1 MPSEP
6 HRTVS
11 VPRGRLSGWL
21 ARFAERHPDLSV
33 SASETLV
40 CIRAADG
47 AVAEISVPFPPLAPT
62 ADPLRT
68 LVDHVTQDRP
78 IGVLLAR
85 KGGWAVG
92 LFLGEQL
99 TRSKVGSSYV
109 QGTTKAGGWSQQRYA
124 RRRANQAQQSA
135 DRAADVCLDLLTPEL
150 SGLACVITGGH
161 GPAIDLVLADPRLA
175 QIRQCVVGGVLPTPD
190 PRLRVLQAFGPQMLA
205 LTIRLND
212 EA

>member
-6 HRTVS
+6 NRTVN

-21 ARFAERHPDLSV
+21 ERFAERHPDLSV
-33 SASETLV
+33 SASDELV
-40 CIRAADG
+40 RIIAADG
-47 AVAEISVPFPPLAPT
+47 AAAEIAVPFPPLAPT
-62 ADPLRT
+62 PDPLRA
-68 LVDHVTQDRP
+68 LLAHASRDRRV
-78 IGVLLAR
+78 GVLLAR

-92 LFLGEQL
+92 LFLGERL
-99 TRSKVGSSYV
+99 SDSKVGSSYV

-135 DRAADVCLDLLTPEL
+135 DRAADVCLDLLASKLP
-150 SGLACVITGGH
+150 GLDAVMLGGH
-161 GPAIDLVLADPRLA
+161 GPAVDQVLADPRLA
-175 QIRQCVVGGVLPTPD
+175 QLRRRVVGPVLPTPD